1 MSRDEASV
9 DGIRRL
15 VERVGHHVT
24 GDRHDL
30 DRGTRSAHGKGDDA
44 TSGQTD
50 RDDGDQQ
57 QAGKSGESSH
67 GRVLS
72 PERTVSDPRG
82 LQLNRIGELA
92 QLALPRYLL
101 IAAPGGLRGLR
112 SFRCPLL
119 TRR

>member
-1 MSRDEASV
+1 
-9 DGIRRL
+9 
-15 VERVGHHVT
+15 
-24 GDRHDL
+24 
-30 DRGTRSAHGKGDDA
+30 
-44 TSGQTD
+44 
-50 RDDGDQQ
+50 
-57 QAGKSGESSH
+57 
-67 GRVLS
+67 
-72 PERTVSDPRG
+72 